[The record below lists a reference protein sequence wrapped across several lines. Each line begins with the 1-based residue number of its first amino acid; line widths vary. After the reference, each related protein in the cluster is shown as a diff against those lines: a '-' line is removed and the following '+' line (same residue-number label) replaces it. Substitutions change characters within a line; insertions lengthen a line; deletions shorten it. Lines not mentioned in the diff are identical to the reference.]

1 MRVVAVSL
9 LLAAAAVHAEDRVPE
24 KLGLMVMLKIVSYDA
39 AFASRGSG
47 DFVVLVPYA
56 PGDEAR
62 AHTIAAVG
70 AALEVKTIKERS
82 LRFVPV
88 PVGELSVK
96 KGSAVLLHLGARGEV
111 LKASLARAREEKLYV
126 LTLEEALVKEGALL
140 GVGLNNG
147 KPQPL
152 INVAAM
158 KALGADFGTVLRLAR
173 TFQ

>member
-9 LLAAAAVHAEDRVPE
+9 FLAAAAVHAADRVPE

-39 AFASRGSG
+39 AFASRGGG

-56 PGDEAR
+56 PGDEGKAN
-62 AHTIAAVG
+62 AIAAVG

-82 LRFVPV
+82 LKFVPV
-88 PVGELSVK
+88 PVAGLSGK
-96 KGSAVLLHLGARGEV
+96 KGSAVLLHAGAHGEV
-111 LKASLARAREEKLYV
+111 LKATLARAREEKLYV
-126 LTLEEALVKEGALL
+126 LTVDEGLVKEGALL
-140 GVGLNNG
+140 GVGLANG